1 MFQHLAL
8 TAQEKETKERKED
21 NSRQNSLTLN
31 LHIRAQRQ
39 LLNRHTRPR
48 GFHIAPVRLVGF
60 VHGREVLHVGEEDV
74 DFENRVEAAA
84 GGGEDGGEVAD
95 ALVLFG
101 EKG

>member
-21 NSRQNSLTLN
+21 NSRQNSLALN

-39 LLNRHTRPR
+39 LLNSHTRPR
-48 GFHIAPVRLVGF
+48 GFHISPVRFVGF
-60 VHGREVLHVGEEDV
+60 VHGREVLHVRQENV
-74 DFENRVEAAA
+74 DFEDRVEAAA
-84 GGGEDGGEVAD
+84 GGGEDRGEVGD

-101 EKG
+101 KEG